1 MTFLPPGGDGRDNEV
16 DVDVDVDVDAGSGYG
31 LAVAAVPLSRDAA
44 MVPATRT
51 AAAARRDLDR

>member
-1 MTFLPPGGDGRDNEV
+1 MTFLPPGGDGRDN
-16 DVDVDVDVDAGSGYG
+16 DVDVDVDAGSGYG